1 MPEEDIRKRLP
12 SIGKK
17 IADIGQEDV
26 RVRILGTVIHKDTGS
41 LVIDDG
47 TGRVTA
53 TFDSEPK
60 ATVNQLVRVFGR
72 VIPMEEGLVIQGEII
87 QDMSGLDIEL
97 LKKVEEI
104 EKKAREKQTPL

>member
-12 SIGKK
+12 SLGKK

-26 RVRILGTVIHKDTGS
+26 RVRILGTVIHKDSGS
-41 LVIDDG
+41 LIIDDG
-47 TGRVTA
+47 TGRITA
-53 TFDSEPK
+53 TFDVEPK
-60 ATVNQLVRVFGR
+60 ATLNQLVRVFGR

-104 EKKAREKQTPL
+104 EKKAMEKQTPL